1 MYFCLMD
8 KPNLDKRIFWDV
20 EFEKLDYELY
30 ANFIIERVFER
41 GDVDDIRQ
49 VRRFY
54 GDEKVKFALTN
65 AKWLSKVTLSLAK
78 AVLGNNNED
87 YRCYILKQSNPTH
100 FDY

>member
-1 MYFCLMD
+1 MD

-30 ANFIIERVFER
+30 ADFIIERVFER

>member
-1 MYFCLMD
+1 MYFCYMD
-8 KPNLDKRIFWDV
+8 KPILDKRIFWDV

-54 GDEKVKFALTN
+54 GDEKVKVALTN

>member
-1 MYFCLMD
+1 MD
-8 KPNLDKRIFWDV
+8 KPILDKRIFWDV

-54 GDEKVKFALTN
+54 GDEKVKVALTN

>member
-1 MYFCLMD
+1 MS
-8 KPNLDKRIFWDV
+8 KPTKPELNPRIFWDIR
-20 EFEKLDYELY
+20 FEELDYEQY

-54 GDEKVKFALTN
+54 GDEKVAEALTS
-65 AKWLSKVTLSLAK
+65 AKWLASSTLSLAK
-78 AVLGNNNED
+78 AILNNKNED

>member
-1 MYFCLMD
+1 MD

-54 GDEKVKFALTN
+54 GDEKVKVALTN

>member
-1 MYFCLMD
+1 MD
-8 KPNLDKRIFWDV
+8 KPILDKRIFWDV

-30 ANFIIERVFER
+30 ADFIIERVFER

-54 GDEKVKFALTN
+54 GDEKVKYALTN

>member
-1 MYFCLMD
+1 MD
-8 KPNLDKRIFWDV
+8 KPIIDKRIFWDV

-54 GDEKVKFALTN
+54 GDEKVKVALTN
-65 AKWLSKVTLSLAK
+65 AKWLSVVTLSLAK